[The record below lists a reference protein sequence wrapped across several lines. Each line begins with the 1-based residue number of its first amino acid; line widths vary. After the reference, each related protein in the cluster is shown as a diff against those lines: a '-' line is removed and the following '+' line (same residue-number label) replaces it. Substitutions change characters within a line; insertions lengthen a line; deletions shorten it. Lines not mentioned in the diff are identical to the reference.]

1 MPIVSCLLPS
11 MVPYLHGAAIHTAC
25 LYLCSARSVSFYGIP
40 GSLEGEQVREQWANS
55 IAVSFGI
62 DEVFTFAR
70 VLSMNPV
77 KIIPGPGNP
86 CAAFRRRACLRA
98 VARVFPC
105 L

>member
-1 MPIVSCLLPS
+1 
-11 MVPYLHGAAIHTAC
+11 MVPYLHGAAIRTAC

-77 KIIPGPGNP
+77 KIVPGTGNP
-86 CAAFRRRACLRA
+86 CAAFWRRARVHA

>member
-1 MPIVSCLLPS
+1 
-11 MVPYLHGAAIHTAC
+11 MVPYLHGAAIRTAC

-40 GSLEGEQVREQWANS
+40 DSLEGEQVRERRANS

-70 VLSMNPV
+70 VFSMSSV
-77 KIIPGPGNP
+77 EIVPGTGNP
-86 CAAFRRRACLRA
+86 CAAFWRRACFRA